1 MYEIAE
7 HSTYDG
13 LWLGELV
20 RNRKGKPS
28 VRIGDE
34 RITSSEEA
42 MARICTV
49 FCFLVF
55 AISASAAELP
65 ARKAGLWEITSSASG
80 RAMKMQHCIDGST
93 DQAMQGHGGAAAASD
108 CSKRDV
114 QKSRSTMTVDSVCTV
129 AGKAVTS
136 HIVVNGS
143 FDSEYTMAITSQGG
157 GVPGGQSGVTLTAR
171 WLGPCAADQKPG
183 DMIMPNGTKMNI
195 LNMPKGRG
203 QPGTAGA
210 PANR

>member
-1 MYEIAE
+1 MYEFAE
-7 HSTYDG
+7 YSNYDG
-13 LWLGELV
+13 LWLAELV
-20 RNRKGKPS
+20 RNRKVKPF

-34 RITSSEEA
+34 RITSSEEV

-49 FCFLVF
+49 FFFLVF
-55 AISASAAELP
+55 AASASAAELP

-80 RAMKMQHCIDGST
+80 RSMKMQQCIDAST
-93 DQAMQGHGGAAAASD
+93 DQAMQGHGGAAAGND

-114 QKSRSTMTVDSVCTV
+114 QKSGSTMTVDSVCTV

-143 FDSEYTMAITSQGG
+143 FDSEYTMNITSQGAAR
-157 GVPGGQSGVTLTAR
+157 GGQSGVTLTAR

-195 LNMPKGRG
+195 LNMPKARG

>member
-1 MYEIAE
+1 
-7 HSTYDG
+7 
-13 LWLGELV
+13 
-20 RNRKGKPS
+20 
-28 VRIGDE
+28 
-34 RITSSEEA
+34 

-55 AISASAAELP
+55 ATSASAAELP

-80 RAMKMQHCIDGST
+80 RSMKMQHCIDAST

-114 QKSRSTMTVDSVCTV
+114 QKSGSTMTVDSVCTV

-143 FDSEYTMAITSQGG
+143 FDSEYTVNITSQGAG
-157 GVPGGQSGVTLTAR
+157 GPGGQSGVTLKAR

-183 DMIMPNGTKMNI
+183 DMIMPNGTKINI

>member
-1 MYEIAE
+1 MYEFAE
-7 HSTYDG
+7 YSNYDG
-13 LWLGELV
+13 LWLAELV
-20 RNRKGKPS
+20 RNRKVKPF

-34 RITSSEEA
+34 RITSSEEV
-42 MARICTV
+42 MARVCAV
-49 FCFLVF
+49 LFFLVF
-55 AISASAAELP
+55 ATSASAAELP

-80 RAMKMQHCIDGST
+80 RSMKMQQCIDAST
-93 DQAMQGHGGAAAASD
+93 DQAMQGHGGAAAGND

-114 QKSRSTMTVDSVCTV
+114 QKSGSTMTVDSVCTV

-143 FDSEYTMAITSQGG
+143 FDSEYTMNITSQGAAR
-157 GVPGGQSGVTLTAR
+157 GGQSGVTLTAR
-171 WLGPCAADQKPG
+171 WLRPCAADQKPG

-195 LNMPKGRG
+195 LNMPKARG

-210 PANR
+210 PADR

>member
-1 MYEIAE
+1 MYEFAE
-7 HSTYDG
+7 YSNYDG
-13 LWLGELV
+13 LWLAELV
-20 RNRKGKPS
+20 RNRKVKPFL
-28 VRIGDE
+28 RNGDE
-34 RITSSEEA
+34 RSTSSEEV

-49 FCFLVF
+49 FFFLVF
-55 AISASAAELP
+55 ATAASAAELP
-65 ARKAGLWEITSSASG
+65 VRKAGLWEITSSASG
-80 RAMKMQHCIDGST
+80 RSMKMQQCIDAST
-93 DQAMQGHGGAAAASD
+93 DQAMQGHGGAAAGND

-114 QKSRSTMTVDSVCTV
+114 QKSGSTMTVDFVCTV

-143 FDSEYTMAITSQGG
+143 FDSEYTMNITSQGAARG
-157 GVPGGQSGVTLTAR
+157 GHSGVTLTAR

-195 LNMPKGRG
+195 LNMPKARG

-210 PANR
+210 PADR

>member
-1 MYEIAE
+1 
-7 HSTYDG
+7 
-13 LWLGELV
+13 
-20 RNRKGKPS
+20 
-28 VRIGDE
+28 
-34 RITSSEEA
+34 

-49 FCFLVF
+49 FFFLVF
-55 AISASAAELP
+55 ATSASAAELP

-80 RAMKMQHCIDGST
+80 RSMKMQQCIDAST

-114 QKSRSTMTVDSVCTV
+114 QKSGSTMTVDSVCTV

-143 FDSEYTMAITSQGG
+143 FDSEYTMNITSQGAAR
-157 GVPGGQSGVTLTAR
+157 GGQSGVTLTAR